1 MNSVENIMIPVEECL
16 TPDHSLNEAI
26 KLMKKTKWNTVP
38 VADEKGKLIGV
49 FTRSAL
55 YQMLLLQLEQRTR
68 IENYIKK
75 DIGTITLDT
84 TFEQLEEFIQI
95 SEVSTGVV
103 VDDDGKPIGLI
114 TTPSAV
120 LSFLHRTQLL
130 KGQLETILQ
139 TSNLGALM
147 TDERGKIIFVNEKL
161 NEMLQETAER
171 LLFQDVQQFIPNWER
186 SNLDKE
192 IHFRINFGSDYFVV
206 RLSTYLM
213 SNGKKGSIALFQ
225 NVSEVENMA
234 QELQSV
240 KKWKSIL
247 QTVIDNAYDGVVMVN
262 EAGHVIF
269 ISPSLIEL
277 FELDGQM
284 IEHSPVDTVL
294 PHLELTP
301 TLKTG
306 VADISEFME
315 IKGINYMVH
324 RIPVYQDD
332 QIIGVIGKI
341 VYRQLHEVRERFRR
355 YEDIERRMQVSN
367 RRTETSRFTFKEIL
381 SQDPQMEKLMRS
393 GIKAAK
399 GRTTLLIRGESGTG
413 KELFAHAIH
422 SSSSFGQGPF
432 ITVNCAAIPEH
443 LLESE
448 FFGYEEGAFTG
459 AKQKGKMGKFDLAN
473 GGTLFLDEVGD
484 MSLQLQA
491 KLLRV
496 LQEKEFYRVGG
507 TERIE
512 VNVRIIAATNRPLEE
527 MVEAGE
533 FREDLFYRL
542 NVISFE
548 IPPLRKRKKDIL
560 LLSESFIEALNKQNG
575 TSIIGWDPI
584 VQQVMMEYDWPGNIR
599 ELRNV
604 WERAMVFSESGN
616 VQLVDLPD
624 YLLKK
629 VGYDLLIDEEETT
642 SPEHTLL
649 EKAEQMAIQKALI
662 SANGNKS
669 QACKMLGISRS
680 VLYDKLKKYE
690 FNKVK

>member
-1 MNSVENIMIPVEECL
+1 MNSVKKIMIPVDECL
-16 TPDHSLNEAI
+16 TPNHTLNEAI
-26 KLMKKTKWNTVP
+26 KIMKKTKWNTVP
-38 VADEKGKLIGV
+38 VTDLTGKLIGV
-49 FTRSAL
+49 FTRSSL
-55 YQMLLLQLEQRTR
+55 YQMLLLELQQTTT
-68 IENYIKK
+68 IAKYIKE
-75 DIGTITLDT
+75 DIGTVTLDT
-84 TFEQLEEFIQI
+84 TFEELEEFIEI
-95 SEVSTGVV
+95 SEVGTGIVI
-103 VDDDGKPIGLI
+103 DDLGKPIGLI
-114 TTPSAV
+114 TTSSAV
-120 LSFLHRTQLL
+120 LSFLHSTQLL

-147 TDERGKIIFVNEKL
+147 TNEQGRIIFLNEKL
-161 NEMLQETAER
+161 TRMLKQPEDR
-171 LLFQDVQQFIPNWER
+171 LLFTDLQQILPKYESSSFNKDV
-186 SNLDKE
+186 
-192 IHFRINFGSDYFVV
+192 HFRINIDSDYFVV
-206 RLSTYLM
+206 RLSTYNM
-213 SNGKKGSIALFQ
+213 PNGKKGFIALFQ
-225 NVSEVENMA
+225 NVSELENMA
-234 QELQSV
+234 QELQTV

-247 QTVIDNAYDGVVMVN
+247 QTVIDNAYDGLVMIN
-262 EAGHVIF
+262 ENGEIIF

-277 FELDGQM
+277 FELDNKT
-284 IEHSPVDTVL
+284 IEGSPVDTIL
-294 PHLELTP
+294 PHLELIP

-306 VADISEFME
+306 VADISDFME

-355 YEDIERRMQVSN
+355 YEDVEKKLQVSS
-367 RRTETSRFTFKEIL
+367 RKTETSRFTFKEIL

-399 GRTTLLIRGESGTG
+399 GRTTILIRGESGTG

-422 SSSSFGQGPF
+422 SSSSSGKGPF

-496 LQEKEFYRVGG
+496 LQEREFYRVGG

-512 VNVRIIAATNRPLEE
+512 VNVRIIAATNRSLEE
-527 MVEAGE
+527 MVEKGE

-560 LLSESFIEALNKQNG
+560 LLSESFIEELNKQNG
-575 TSIIGWDPI
+575 TSIIGWDPM
-584 VQQVMMEYDWPGNIR
+584 VQQAMMDYDWPGNIR

-604 WERAMVFSESGN
+604 WERAMVFSENGN

-629 VGYDLLIDEEETT
+629 VGYDLLIEEEETT
-642 SPEHTLL
+642 IPEQSLL
-649 EKAEQMAIQKALI
+649 EKAEQIAIQKALI
-662 SANGNKS
+662 KSNGNKS
-669 QACKMLGISRS
+669 QACKLLGISRS

-690 FNKVK
+690 AIEVN

>member
-1 MNSVENIMIPVEECL
+1 MTPIDECL
-16 TPDHSLNEAI
+16 FPNNTLTEAI
-26 KLMKKTKWNTVP
+26 MFMKKTKWNTVP
-38 VADEKGKLIGV
+38 VTNPEGKLIGV

-55 YQMLLLQLEQRTR
+55 YQMLLLEVDHSTK
-68 IENYIKK
+68 IGNYIKE
-75 DIGTITLDT
+75 DVGTVTLET
-84 TFEQLEEFIQI
+84 TSEELEEFIAT
-95 SEVSTGVV
+95 SEVGTGIVI
-103 VDDDGKPIGLI
+103 DDIGRPIGLI
-114 TTPSAV
+114 TTSSAV
-120 LSFLHRTQLL
+120 LSFLHSTRLL

-161 NEMLQETAER
+161 SSMLKQTKED
-171 LLFQDVQQFIPNWER
+171 LLSQQLGQVIPNWE
-186 SNLDKE
+186 SHSFEKDVH
-192 IHFRINFGSDYFVV
+192 IPINIGSDYFVV
-206 RLSTYLM
+206 RLSNYNKPT
-213 SNGKKGSIALFQ
+213 GSQGYIALFQ
-225 NVSEVENMA
+225 NVSELENMA
-234 QELQSV
+234 QELQTV

-247 QTVIDNAYDGVVMVN
+247 QTVIENAYDGLVMIN
-262 EAGHVIF
+262 ESSEVIF
-269 ISPSLIEL
+269 ISPSLVEL
-277 FELDGQM
+277 FELDGAT
-284 IEHSPVDTVL
+284 IENSPIDKFL
-294 PHLELTP
+294 PHLELESA
-301 TLKTG
+301 LKTG
-306 VADISEFME
+306 VADISDFME
-315 IKGINYMVH
+315 VKGINYIVH
-324 RIPVYQDD
+324 RIPVYQDE
-332 QIIGVIGKI
+332 QLIGVIGKI

-355 YEDIERRMQVSN
+355 YEDIEKNLHVST
-367 RRTETSRFTFKEIL
+367 RKKETSRFTFKEIL
-381 SQDPQMEKLMRS
+381 SQDAQMEKLMRS

-399 GRTTLLIRGESGTG
+399 GRTTILIRGESGTG

-422 SSSSFGQGPF
+422 SSSSCGQGPF

-507 TERIE
+507 TERID

-527 MVEAGE
+527 MVESGE

-548 IPPLRKRKKDIL
+548 IPPLRKRKGDIL
-560 LLSESFIEALNKQNG
+560 LLSESFIEELNKENG
-575 TSIIGWDPI
+575 TSIIGWDPV
-584 VQQVMMEYDWPGNIR
+584 VQQAMMDYDWPGNIR

-604 WERAMVFSESGN
+604 WERAMIFAENGN

-629 VGYDLLIDEEETT
+629 VGYDLLIDEEETVT
-642 SPEHTLL
+642 EDQSLL
-649 EKAEQMAIQKALI
+649 EKAEQIAIQKALLK
-662 SANGNKS
+662 SNGNKS
-669 QACKMLGISRS
+669 KACKILGISRS

-690 FNKVK
+690 QNATN

>member
-1 MNSVENIMIPVEECL
+1 MNSVKKIMIPVNECL
-16 TPDHSLNEAI
+16 TPNQTLNDAI
-26 KLMKKTKWNTVP
+26 KFMKKTKWNTVP
-38 VADEKGKLIGV
+38 VTDITGKLIGV

-55 YQMLLLQLEQRTR
+55 YQMLLLGLGQTTP
-68 IENYIKK
+68 IANYIKEG
-75 DIGTITLDT
+75 IGTVTLDT
-84 TFEQLEEFIQI
+84 TFEELEEIIAI
-95 SEVSTGVV
+95 SEVGTGIVI
-103 VDDDGKPIGLI
+103 DDFDKPIGLI
-114 TTPSAV
+114 TTSSAV
-120 LSFLHRTQLL
+120 LSFLHSTRSL
-130 KGQLETILQ
+130 KGQLETILH

-147 TDERGKIIFVNEKL
+147 TDERGKIIFVNDKL
-161 NEMLQETAER
+161 TNMLKQPLER
-171 LLFQDVQQFIPNWER
+171 LMLKDLQQLIPNME
-186 SNLDKE
+186 SSSLKKE
-192 IHFRINFGSDYFVV
+192 VHFRMNIDSDYFVV
-206 RLSTYLM
+206 RLSYYNM
-213 SNGKKGSIALFQ
+213 PNGKKGYIALFQ
-225 NVSEVENMA
+225 NVSELENMA
-234 QELQSV
+234 QELQMV

-247 QTVIDNAYDGVVMVN
+247 QTVIENAYDGLVMIN
-262 EAGHVIF
+262 ENGEIIF

-277 FELDGQM
+277 FELDDKTIEQM
-284 IEHSPVDTVL
+284 PVNDIL

-306 VADISEFME
+306 VADISDFME
-315 IKGINYMVH
+315 IKGINYMVQ

-355 YEDIERRMQVSN
+355 YEDIEKKMQISS
-367 RRTETSRFTFKEIL
+367 RKTETSRFTFKEIL

-399 GRTTLLIRGESGTG
+399 GRTTILIRGESGTG

-422 SSSSFGQGPF
+422 SSSSSGQGPF

-496 LQEKEFYRVGG
+496 LQEREFYRVGG

-527 MVEAGE
+527 MVESGE

-560 LLSESFIEALNKQNG
+560 LLSEAFIQELNKQNG
-575 TSIIGWDPI
+575 TSIIGWDPV
-584 VQQVMMEYDWPGNIR
+584 VQQAMMDYDWPGNIR

-604 WERAMVFSESGN
+604 WERAMVFSENGY
-616 VQLVDLPD
+616 VRLVDLPD

-629 VGYDLLIDEEETT
+629 VGYDLLIEEEETGN
-642 SPEHTLL
+642 PEQSLL
-649 EKAEQMAIQKALI
+649 EKAEQIAIQKALI
-662 SANGNKS
+662 KSNGNKS
-669 QACKMLGISRS
+669 QACKLLGISRS

-690 FNKVK
+690 TIEVN